1 MQSILF
7 YVSGQIVNWCLQV
20 LVGSEEVSI
29 FLAGETNK
37 PVYEVMSLY
46 IYIFFPL
53 FSFVYILQYLLLNLW
68 VHQRHKVLQGT
79 FLLAFLFVIFFF
91 SAYGSIFS
99 VTVTLYVHDSW
110 VGTCFGGVMVFFT
123 SWCHYPSK
131 PRVARHTASFGVY
144 SSTIPLILDS
154 YSSV

>member
-1 MQSILF
+1 MSTPKTQGITGHFSA
-7 YVSGQIVNWCLQV
+7 SV
-20 LVGSEEVSI
+20 LI
-29 FLAGETNK
+29 CD
-37 PVYEVMSLY
+37 
-46 IYIFFPL
+46 I
-53 FSFVYILQYLLLNLW
+53 
-68 VHQRHKVLQGT
+68 
-79 FLLAFLFVIFFF
+79 FF